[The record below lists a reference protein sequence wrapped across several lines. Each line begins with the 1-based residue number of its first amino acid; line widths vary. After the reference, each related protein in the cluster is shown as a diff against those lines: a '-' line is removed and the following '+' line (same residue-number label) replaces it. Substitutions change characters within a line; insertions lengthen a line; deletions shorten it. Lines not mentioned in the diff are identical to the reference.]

1 MTADLAAFLNQ
12 FRPGGYVTFVGI
24 VPDGST
30 VAKTFNGADPSQAV
44 RWIEGQNRA
53 RNIYSAVPRLGG
65 QLSCPAISH

>member
-1 MTADLAAFLNQ
+1 
-12 FRPGGYVTFVGI
+12 VTFVGI